1 MGMNPYRSGGMSVGA
16 QSNIPTPSDSRFPV
30 NIAGVQ
36 APEAGCG
43 LPAPIAAGPPE
54 CADMPGTKYCRSSL
68 GGSIL
73 VPAGGTATITL
84 SPTNATIFVARM
96 FHITATSVNTSPV
109 AFTQAFAITA
119 VRILGDN
126 QFASDQPV
134 IGSMFSAEQTLL
146 EVFWDRAITAV
157 NPAFIDIQNLDP
169 ALDIQVFA
177 VCRGDMVKS

>member
-1 MGMNPYRSGGMSVGA
+1 M
-16 QSNIPTPSDSRFPV
+16 PV
-30 NIAGVQ
+30 NLEGVMR
-36 APEAGCG
+36 PDAGCG
-43 LPAPIAAGPPE
+43 LPAPIPAGPPE

-68 GGSIL
+68 GGEIL

-84 SPTNATIFVARM
+84 SPTNATIFIARM
-96 FHITATSVNTSPV
+96 FHITATSSGVSPV

-157 NPAFIDIQNLDP
+157 NPCFIDVRNLDP
-169 ALDIQVFA
+169 ALPINVFA
-177 VCRGDMVKS
+177 VIRGDMVKS